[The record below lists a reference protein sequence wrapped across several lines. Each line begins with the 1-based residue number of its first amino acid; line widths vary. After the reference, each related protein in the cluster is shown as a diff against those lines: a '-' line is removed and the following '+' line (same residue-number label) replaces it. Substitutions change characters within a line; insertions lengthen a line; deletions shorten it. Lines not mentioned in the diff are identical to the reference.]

1 MAQEK
6 SKCSQTKPHL
16 NIIVILKPAWK
27 TFPGIYIFVNVWNI
41 QVLSFWPYK
50 TMGLFVA
57 PRVVDERDKLFFY
70 MRMYST
76 CEFTYYQ
83 YT

>member
-50 TMGLFVA
+50 TMGLFVV
-57 PRVVDERDKLFFY
+57 PRVRGITIFLQADVQY
-70 MRMYST
+70 M
-76 CEFTYYQ
+76 
-83 YT
+83 